1 MHVNLAI
8 GSIGF
13 VTMHKSFSPS
23 DCVKEKLSQIINH
36 FTISMNFNVSVY
48 IFRCVHLRGTN
59 WSAKFDFFFLFFF
72 FFLHFR
78 LNTSEQ
84 CYRVASFSRSVI
96 HRKRNCWLHRT
107 INIAYKH
114 HELISQAV
122 YERMLVASHEIE
134 EMRRNINCTVFK

>member
-1 MHVNLAI
+1 VHVNLA
-8 GSIGF
+8 IGF
-13 VTMHKSFSPS
+13 VTMHKTFSLS

-36 FTISMNFNVSVY
+36 FTISMNFNVCIY
-48 IFRCVHLRGTN
+48 GAQIEAQNLM
-59 WSAKFDFFFLFFF
+59 FF
-72 FFLHFR
+72 FFLFR

-84 CYRVASFSRSVI
+84 CYGVASFSRSVI
-96 HRKRNCWLHRT
+96 HCKRSCWLYRT